1 MENQIENN
9 TNNEDEISLIDL
21 FAVLIRYRKL
31 IIIGTLV
38 VTVLAGLYLFVLPM
52 VVPSSSKKVSAVT
65 YSIAVNRLPLTVE
78 RQLPNPVGGSNLI
91 SGLFMS
97 NVRNKPFFASVYK
110 DHMFLSTDGK
120 LPESD
125 ADFNLMVQE
134 ILEKKK
140 VVMQN
145 GPLGASVEIVVEVP
159 DVNIDKVGPFIAD
172 LVMRSNADL
181 SRYMIPQL
189 EGLRKTTSETI
200 AIMESQTSM
209 LGNSTQDLQRVL
221 SDLDDYMA
229 NFQAFVLFEG
239 APFIVSVAQGRMT
252 KLIIVAFAG
261 FFVFVFIAFVLNA
274 VSNVKADPQASK
286 VISDAWKAG
295 K

>member
-65 YSIAVNRLPLTVE
+65 YSIAVNRLPLTIE

-97 NVRNKPFFASVYK
+97 NVRNMPFFASVYK

-159 DVNIDKVGPFIAD
+159 DVNIDKVGPFISD

-286 VISDAWKAG
+286 IISDAWKAG

>member
-65 YSIAVNRLPLTVE
+65 YSIAVNRLPLTIE

-97 NVRNKPFFASVYK
+97 NVRNMPFFASVYK

-159 DVNIDKVGPFIAD
+159 DVNIDKVGPFISD

-200 AIMESQTSM
+200 AVMESQTSM

-229 NFQAFVLFEG
+229 NFQAFVSFEG

-252 KLIIVAFAG
+252 KLIIVAFAA
-261 FFVFVFIAFVLNA
+261 FFVAVFTAFVLNA

>member
-31 IIIGTLV
+31 IVIGTLV

-65 YSIAVNRLPLTVE
+65 YSIAVNRLPLTIE

-97 NVRNKPFFASVYK
+97 NVRNMPFFASVYK

-159 DVNIDKVGPFIAD
+159 DVNIDKVGPFISD

-200 AIMESQTSM
+200 TIMESQTSM

-229 NFQAFVLFEG
+229 NFQAFVSFEG

-252 KLIIVAFAG
+252 KLIIVAFAA
-261 FFVFVFIAFVLNA
+261 FFVAVFTAFVLNA

-286 VISDAWKAG
+286 IISDAWKAG

>member
-1 MENQIENN
+1 MENQIEKN

>member
-65 YSIAVNRLPLTVE
+65 YSIAVNRLPLTIE

-97 NVRNKPFFASVYK
+97 NVRNIPFFASVYK

-159 DVNIDKVGPFIAD
+159 DANIDKVGPFISD

-252 KLIIVAFAG
+252 KLIIATFAG

-286 VISDAWKAG
+286 IISDAWKAG

>member
-65 YSIAVNRLPLTVE
+65 YSIAVNRLPLTIE

-97 NVRNKPFFASVYK
+97 NVRNMPFFASVYK

-134 ILEKKK
+134 ILKKKK

-159 DVNIDKVGPFIAD
+159 DVNIDKVGPFISD

-229 NFQAFVLFEG
+229 NFQAFVSFEG

-252 KLIIVAFAG
+252 KLIIVAFAA
-261 FFVFVFIAFVLNA
+261 FFVFVFTAFVLNA